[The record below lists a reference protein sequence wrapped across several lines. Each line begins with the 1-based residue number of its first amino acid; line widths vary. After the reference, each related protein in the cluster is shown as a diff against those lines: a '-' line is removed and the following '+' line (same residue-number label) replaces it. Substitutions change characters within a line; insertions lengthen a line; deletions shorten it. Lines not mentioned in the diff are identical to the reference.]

1 MRINSLFSYGLRHTK
16 TTAKRTLM
24 SYAPM
29 HLSSVLALKG
39 NCKVYTISKIIFKSL
54 GQHLNTAQPFLSL
67 EKSKDDICSLIHYGV
82 TRCSV
87 FMISPSN
94 IINKKSFLKQH
105 NLTALGWLVED
116 IKHEYSRL

>member
-1 MRINSLFSYGLRHTK
+1 
-16 TTAKRTLM
+16 M

-54 GQHLNTAQPFLSL
+54 GQHLNAAQPFLGL
-67 EKSKDDICSLIHYGV
+67 EKSEDDICSLIHCGV

-94 IINKKSFLKQH
+94 IINQKSLLKQH